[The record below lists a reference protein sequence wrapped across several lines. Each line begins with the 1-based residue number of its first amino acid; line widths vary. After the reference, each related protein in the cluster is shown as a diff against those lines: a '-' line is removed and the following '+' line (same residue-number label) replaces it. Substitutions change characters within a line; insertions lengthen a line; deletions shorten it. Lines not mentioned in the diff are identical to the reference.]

1 MDHLK
6 KFKCHLNMEDIAE
19 ADYAHTKR
27 VCKDFEIKNL
37 GKYHG
42 FYVQSDTLLLSDVF
56 EFFKICALEHT
67 NLILKNFFQLLD
79 SHDKQPLKRPKL
91 S

>member
-6 KFKCHLNMEDIAE
+6 KFNEALIPEKEGFYRHLNMEDIAE
-19 ADYAHTKR
+19 ADYAHAKR

-37 GKYHG
+37 GKYHD
-42 FYVQSDTLLLSDVF
+42 FYVQSDTSLLSDVF

-79 SHDKQPLKRPKL
+79 
-91 S
+91 